1 MDLITSAVV
10 AAIGHG
16 APDHAPEAIANH
28 YRQIR
33 TAISKFD
40 GAAAIFAAI
49 AALEADPA
57 DARLRLALSA
67 ALATAK
73 VPDDMATLFAAQ
85 GLLDALQRP
94 ATVSPAAELPA
105 SVPEALEK
113 NVLVSNYAVVKVY
126 FATDRQRDLGKPPAR
141 RFSGQRSNAGSVN
154 SGSSVGGPDLGPLSY
169 GSCDVSIPRD
179 HRMGQ
184 LESPSLW
191 RLEWREDPAKHVV
204 LLDAEVQDR
213 DHFFAALKT
222 QVRASA
228 GKSAFI
234 FVHGYNVTFE
244 DAARRTGQMAYD
256 LGFDGAPVF
265 YSWPSQGDIAGYTI
279 DENNIE
285 WSTPHIMA
293 FLADFLASTDAARRT
308 GQMAYD
314 LGFDG
319 APVFYSWPSRG
330 GVAGYTIDENNIEWS
345 TPHLTAFLADFL
357 ASTEAAQVY
366 LVGHSMGSRG
376 LARAVTD
383 LLAAQPQ
390 LAQKITEIILSA
402 PDIDAAIFK
411 HDIAPKLAGARNPVT
426 LYASSQDLA
435 LAASKAV
442 HGYARAGD
450 SGAGMLIVA
459 GVETIDATGVD
470 TSFMKHSYFAEK
482 RSALSDMFYLIRGQ
496 ARADQRFLDPVD
508 TLAGRYWRFK
518 A

>member
-16 APDHAPEAIANH
+16 APGHAPEAVASHYQRLKLAIA
-28 YRQIR
+28 R
-33 TAISKFD
+33 FD
-40 GAAAIFAAI
+40 SAAAILAAI
-49 AALEADPA
+49 AALEAKPA
-57 DARLRLALSA
+57 NTQLQLALST
-67 ALATAK
+67 ALATAN

-94 ATVSPAAELPA
+94 FPKIHDVVAVPAPADKSTV
-105 SVPEALEK
+105 
-113 NVLVSNYAVVKVY
+113 VSNYAVVKVY
-126 FATDRQRDLGKPPAR
+126 FATDRQRDVGKPPAR
-141 RFSGQRSNAGSVN
+141 RFSGERSIT
-154 SGSSVGGPDLGPLSY
+154 GGNGGGNGPLSY
-169 GSCDVSIPRD
+169 GSCDISIPRD

-191 RLEWREDPAKHVV
+191 RLEFRDDPAKHVV
-204 LLDAEVQDR
+204 LLDATVQDR
-213 DHFFAALKT
+213 DNFFAALKT
-222 QVRASA
+222 QIRASA
-228 GKSAFI
+228 GKSAFV
-234 FVHGYNVTFE
+234 FVHGYNVSFE

-265 YSWPSQGDIAGYTI
+265 YSWPSRGEVAGYTI

-285 WSTPHIMA
+285 WSTPHISS
-293 FLADFLASTDAARRT
+293 FLADFLAST
-308 GQMAYD
+308 Q
-314 LGFDG
+314 
-319 APVFYSWPSRG
+319 
-330 GVAGYTIDENNIEWS
+330 
-345 TPHLTAFLADFL
+345 
-357 ASTEAAQVY
+357 AAQVY

-376 LARAVTD
+376 LTRAVAD
-383 LLAAQPQ
+383 LLATQPQ
-390 LAQKITEIILSA
+390 LAQKITELILSA

-411 HDIAPKLAGARNPVT
+411 HDIAPKLAHARNPVT

-442 HGYARAGD
+442 HGYPRAGD

-482 RSALSDMFYLIRGQ
+482 RSALSDMFYLIRNQ

-508 TLAGRYWRFK
+508 TVAGRYWTFK

>member
-10 AAIGHG
+10 AAIEHG
-16 APDHAPEAIANH
+16 APGHAPEAVAAH

-33 TAISKFD
+33 TAIAKFD
-40 GAAAIFAAI
+40 GAAAILAAI
-49 AALEADPA
+49 DALEADPA
-57 DARLRLALSA
+57 STPLQLALSA

-73 VPDDMATLFAAQ
+73 VPDDMETLFAAQ

-94 ATVSPAAELPA
+94 SAAVPPAPDAVAVPA
-105 SVPEALEK
+105 PADK
-113 NVLVSNYAVVKVY
+113 NAIVSNYAVVKVY
-126 FATDRQRDLGKPPAR
+126 FATDRQRDVGKPPAR
-141 RFSGQRSNAGSVN
+141 RFSGQRSTGMS
-154 SGSSVGGPDLGPLSY
+154 SGNGGGDGPLSY
-169 GSCDVSIPRD
+169 GSCDISIPRD

-191 RLEWREDPAKHVV
+191 RLEFREDPAKHVV
-204 LLDAEVQDR
+204 LLAADVQDR
-213 DHFFAALKT
+213 ENFFAALKT

-228 GKSAFI
+228 GKSAFV
-234 FVHGYNVTFE
+234 FVHGFNVSFE

-285 WSTPHIMA
+285 WSTPHITA
-293 FLADFLASTDAARRT
+293 FLADFLASTD
-308 GQMAYD
+308 
-314 LGFDG
+314 
-319 APVFYSWPSRG
+319 
-330 GVAGYTIDENNIEWS
+330 
-345 TPHLTAFLADFL
+345 
-357 ASTEAAQVY
+357 AAQVY

-376 LARAVTD
+376 LTRAVAD
-383 LLAAQPQ
+383 LLAAQPL

-411 HDIAPKLAGARNPVT
+411 HDIAPKLAGGRNPVT

-442 HGYARAGD
+442 HGYPRAGD

-482 RSALSDMFYLIRGQ
+482 RSALSDMFYLIRNN

-508 TLAGRYWRFK
+508 TPAGRYWTFK
-518 A
+518 P

>member
-10 AAIGHG
+10 AAIEHG
-16 APDHAPEAIANH
+16 APGHAPEAVASHYQRLKLAIA
-28 YRQIR
+28 
-33 TAISKFD
+33 KFD
-40 GAAAIFAAI
+40 SAAAILAAI
-49 AALEADPA
+49 VALEAEA
-57 DARLRLALSA
+57 ANTQLQLALSA
-67 ALATAK
+67 ALSAAK
-73 VPDDMATLFAAQ
+73 VPDDMETLFAAQ
-85 GLLDALQRP
+85 GLLDALRP
-94 ATVSPAAELPA
+94 PVALPPAAPA
-105 SVPEALEK
+105 ASATQTAPAPADK
-113 NVLVSNYAVVKVY
+113 SADVSNYAVVKVY
-126 FATDRQRDLGKPPAR
+126 FATDRQRDVGKPPAQ
-141 RFSGQRSNAGSVN
+141 RFSGERNVM
-154 SGSSVGGPDLGPLSY
+154 GGNGPLSY
-169 GSCDVSIPRD
+169 GSCDISIPRD

-191 RLEWREDPAKHVV
+191 RLEFRDDPAKHVV
-204 LLDAEVQDR
+204 VLSADVQDR
-213 DHFFAALKT
+213 DNFFAALKT
-222 QVRASA
+222 QIRASA

-234 FVHGYNVTFE
+234 FVHGYNVSFE

-265 YSWPSQGDIAGYTI
+265 YSWPSRGEVAGYTI

-285 WSTPHIMA
+285 WSTPHITA
-293 FLADFLASTDAARRT
+293 FLADFLASTD
-308 GQMAYD
+308 
-314 LGFDG
+314 
-319 APVFYSWPSRG
+319 
-330 GVAGYTIDENNIEWS
+330 
-345 TPHLTAFLADFL
+345 
-357 ASTEAAQVY
+357 AAQVY

-411 HDIAPKLAGARNPVT
+411 HDIAPKLARARNPVT

-482 RSALSDMFYLIRGQ
+482 RSALSDMFYLIRNN

-508 TLAGRYWRFK
+508 TAAGRYWTFK
-518 A
+518 P

>member
-10 AAIGHG
+10 AAIEHG
-16 APDHAPEAIANH
+16 APGHAPEAVASRYQRLKLAIA
-28 YRQIR
+28 
-33 TAISKFD
+33 KFD
-40 GAAAIFAAI
+40 AAAAILAAI
-49 AALEADPA
+49 AALEAAPA
-57 DARLRLALSA
+57 NTQLQLALAA
-67 ALATAK
+67 ALSTAK
-73 VPDDMATLFAAQ
+73 VPDDMETLFAAQ

-94 ATVSPAAELPA
+94 PSPLPEVETA
-105 SVPEALEK
+105 PAPADKSAV
-113 NVLVSNYAVVKVY
+113 VSNYAVVKVY
-126 FATDRQRDLGKPPAR
+126 FATDRQRDVGKPPAQ
-141 RFSGQRSNAGSVN
+141 RFSGERSTGMSNGN
-154 SGSSVGGPDLGPLSY
+154 GGNGGGDGPLSY
-169 GSCDVSIPRD
+169 GSCDISIPRD

-191 RLEWREDPAKHVV
+191 RLEFRDDPAKHVV
-204 LLDAEVQDR
+204 LLSAEVQDR
-213 DHFFAALKT
+213 DNYFAALKT
-222 QVRASA
+222 QIRASA

-234 FVHGYNVTFE
+234 FIHGYNVTFE

-265 YSWPSQGDIAGYTI
+265 YSWPSRGDIAGYTI

-285 WSTPHIMA
+285 WSTPHI
-293 FLADFLASTDAARRT
+293 
-308 GQMAYD
+308 
-314 LGFDG
+314 
-319 APVFYSWPSRG
+319 
-330 GVAGYTIDENNIEWS
+330 
-345 TPHLTAFLADFL
+345 TAFLADFL

-366 LVGHSMGSRG
+366 LVGHSMGNRG
-376 LARAVTD
+376 LARAVAD

-411 HDIAPKLAGARNPVT
+411 HDIAPQLAHARNPVT

-442 HGYARAGD
+442 HGYPRAGD

-482 RSALSDMFYLIRGQ
+482 RSALSDMFYLIRNQ

-508 TLAGRYWRFK
+508 TPAGRYWTFK
-518 A
+518 P

>member
-10 AAIGHG
+10 AAIAHG
-16 APDHAPEAIANH
+16 APGHAPEAVASHFHRLKLAIA
-28 YRQIR
+28 
-33 TAISKFD
+33 KFD
-40 GAAAIFAAI
+40 AAAAILAAI
-49 AALEADPA
+49 AALEAEPGNTQ
-57 DARLRLALSA
+57 LQLALSA
-67 ALATAK
+67 ALSAAE
-73 VPDDMATLFAAQ
+73 VPDDMETLFAAQ
-85 GLLDALQRP
+85 GLLDAVQPPLRP
-94 ATVSPAAELPA
+94 APPSPAPA
-105 SVPEALEK
+105 DKSAV
-113 NVLVSNYAVVKVY
+113 VSNYAVVKVY
-126 FATDRQRDLGKPPAR
+126 FATDRQRDVGKPPAQ
-141 RFSGQRSNAGSVN
+141 RFSGERNIM
-154 SGSSVGGPDLGPLSY
+154 SGNGPLSY

-191 RLEWREDPAKHVV
+191 RLEFRDDPAKHVV
-204 LLDAEVQDR
+204 LLSAEVQDR
-213 DHFFAALKT
+213 DNFFAALKT

-228 GKSAFI
+228 GRSAFI
-234 FVHGYNVTFE
+234 FVHGYNVSFE

-265 YSWPSQGDIAGYTI
+265 YSWPSRGDIAGYTI

-285 WSTPHIMA
+285 WSTSHM
-293 FLADFLASTDAARRT
+293 
-308 GQMAYD
+308 
-314 LGFDG
+314 
-319 APVFYSWPSRG
+319 
-330 GVAGYTIDENNIEWS
+330 
-345 TPHLTAFLADFL
+345 TAFLADFL

-442 HGYARAGD
+442 HGYPRAGD

-482 RSALSDMFYLIRGQ
+482 RSALSDMFYLIRNQ

-508 TLAGRYWRFK
+508 TVAGRYWTFK
-518 A
+518 P

>member
-10 AAIGHG
+10 AAIEHG
-16 APDHAPEAIANH
+16 APGHAPEAVASH
-28 YRQIR
+28 YRR
-33 TAISKFD
+33 LKLAIAKFD
-40 GAAAIFAAI
+40 GAAAILAAI
-49 AALEADPA
+49 AALEAAPA
-57 DARLRLALSA
+57 NTQLQLALAA
-67 ALATAK
+67 ALSTAK
-73 VPDDMATLFAAQ
+73 VPDDMETLFAAQ

-94 ATVSPAAELPA
+94 PSPLPEVETA
-105 SVPEALEK
+105 PAPADKSA
-113 NVLVSNYAVVKVY
+113 VLSNYAVVKVY
-126 FATDRQRDLGKPPAR
+126 FATDRQRDVGKPPAQ
-141 RFSGQRSNAGSVN
+141 RFSGERSTGMSNGN
-154 SGSSVGGPDLGPLSY
+154 GGNGGGDGPLSY
-169 GSCDVSIPRD
+169 GSCDISIPRD

-191 RLEWREDPAKHVV
+191 RLEFRDDPAKHVV
-204 LLDAEVQDR
+204 VLSAEVQDR
-213 DHFFAALKT
+213 DNYFAALKT
-222 QVRASA
+222 QIRASA

-234 FVHGYNVTFE
+234 FIHGYNVTFE

-265 YSWPSQGDIAGYTI
+265 YSWPSRGDIAAYTI

-285 WSTPHIMA
+285 WSTPHI
-293 FLADFLASTDAARRT
+293 
-308 GQMAYD
+308 
-314 LGFDG
+314 
-319 APVFYSWPSRG
+319 
-330 GVAGYTIDENNIEWS
+330 
-345 TPHLTAFLADFL
+345 TAFLADFL
-357 ASTEAAQVY
+357 ATTEAAQVY
-366 LVGHSMGSRG
+366 LVGHSMGNRG
-376 LARAVTD
+376 LARAVAD

-411 HDIAPKLAGARNPVT
+411 HDIAPQLAHARNPVT

-442 HGYARAGD
+442 HGYPRAGD

-482 RSALSDMFYLIRGQ
+482 RSALSDMFYLIRNQ

-508 TLAGRYWRFK
+508 TPAGRYWTFK
-518 A
+518 P

>member
-16 APDHAPEAIANH
+16 APGHAPEAVAGHYQRLKLAIA
-28 YRQIR
+28 R
-33 TAISKFD
+33 FD
-40 GAAAIFAAI
+40 SADAVLAAI

-57 DARLRLALSA
+57 NIRLQLALSA
-67 ALATAK
+67 ALATANA
-73 VPDDMATLFAAQ
+73 PDDMASLFAAQ
-85 GLLDALQRP
+85 GLLDSLQRP
-94 ATVSPAAELPA
+94 PSPLPEVATAPAPA
-105 SVPEALEK
+105 DKSAV
-113 NVLVSNYAVVKVY
+113 VSNYAVVKVY
-126 FATDRQRDLGKPPAR
+126 FATDRQRDVGKPPAQ
-141 RFSGQRSNAGSVN
+141 RFSGERNVM
-154 SGSSVGGPDLGPLSY
+154 GGNGPLSY
-169 GSCDVSIPRD
+169 GSCDISIPRD

-191 RLEWREDPAKHVV
+191 RLEFRDDPAKHVV
-204 LLDAEVQDR
+204 LLSAEVQGR
-213 DHFFAALKT
+213 DNFFAALT
-222 QVRASA
+222 TRIRASA
-228 GKSAFI
+228 GKSAFV
-234 FVHGYNVTFE
+234 FVHGYNVSFE

-265 YSWPSQGDIAGYTI
+265 YSWPSRGDLAGYTI

-285 WSTPHIMA
+285 WSTPHISS
-293 FLADFLASTDAARRT
+293 FLADFLANT
-308 GQMAYD
+308 Q
-314 LGFDG
+314 
-319 APVFYSWPSRG
+319 
-330 GVAGYTIDENNIEWS
+330 
-345 TPHLTAFLADFL
+345 
-357 ASTEAAQVY
+357 AAQVY
-366 LVGHSMGSRG
+366 LVGHSMGGRG
-376 LARAVTD
+376 LARAVAD
-383 LLAAQPQ
+383 LLATQPQ
-390 LAQKITEIILSA
+390 LAQKITELILSA

-442 HGYARAGD
+442 HGYPRAGD

-482 RSALSDMFYLIRGQ
+482 RSALSDMFYLIRDQ

>member
-10 AAIGHG
+10 AAIEHG
-16 APDHAPEAIANH
+16 APGHAPEAVATH
-28 YRQIR
+28 YRQI
-33 TAISKFD
+33 K
-40 GAAAIFAAI
+40 AAI
-49 AALEADPA
+49 AKFDSASSILAAITALEADPA
-57 DARLRLALSA
+57 DTRLQLALSA
-67 ALATAK
+67 ALASAK
-73 VPDDMATLFAAQ
+73 VPDDMETLFAAQ

-94 ATVSPAAELPA
+94 ARLPPAPEVEAVPA
-105 SVPEALEK
+105 PADKSAV
-113 NVLVSNYAVVKVY
+113 VSNYAVVKVY
-126 FATDRQRDLGKPPAR
+126 FATDRERDVGKPPAQ
-141 RFSGQRSNAGSVN
+141 RFSGQRSRT
-154 SGSSVGGPDLGPLSY
+154 GGNGADAGPLSY

-191 RLEWREDPAKHVV
+191 RLELREDPAKHVV
-204 LLDAEVQDR
+204 LLSAEVQDH
-213 DHFFAALKT
+213 DNFLAALKT
-222 QVRASA
+222 QIRASA
-228 GKSAFI
+228 GKSAFV
-234 FVHGYNVTFE
+234 FVHGFNVTFE

-265 YSWPSQGDIAGYTI
+265 YSWPSQGDVAGYTI

-285 WSTPHIMA
+285 WSTPHIAA
-293 FLADFLASTDAARRT
+293 FLADFLASTD
-308 GQMAYD
+308 
-314 LGFDG
+314 
-319 APVFYSWPSRG
+319 
-330 GVAGYTIDENNIEWS
+330 
-345 TPHLTAFLADFL
+345 
-357 ASTEAAQVY
+357 AAQVY

-376 LARAVTD
+376 LTRAVAD

-402 PDIDAAIFK
+402 PDIDAAIFR
-411 HDIAPKLAGARNPVT
+411 HDIAPKLARARHPVT

-442 HGYARAGD
+442 HGYPRAGD

-482 RSALSDMFYLIRGQ
+482 RSALSDMFYLIRNH

-508 TLAGRYWRFK
+508 TLAGRYWTFK
-518 A
+518 P

>member
-10 AAIGHG
+10 AAIEHG
-16 APDHAPEAIANH
+16 APGLAPAAVTSHYQQIKAAIA
-28 YRQIR
+28 
-33 TAISKFD
+33 KFD
-40 GAAAIFAAI
+40 SAAAILAAI
-49 AALEADPA
+49 AALEANPA
-57 DARLRLALSA
+57 DTRLQLALSA

-73 VPDDMATLFAAQ
+73 VPDDMEALFAAQ

-94 ATVSPAAELPA
+94 PAPL
-105 SVPEALEK
+105 PEAEAVPAPADK
-113 NVLVSNYAVVKVY
+113 NAVVSNYAVVKVY
-126 FATDRQRDLGKPPAR
+126 FATDRRRDVGKPPAQ
-141 RFSGQRSNAGSVN
+141 RFSGQRSMTAGN
-154 SGSSVGGPDLGPLSY
+154 GADDGPLSY
-169 GSCDVSIPRD
+169 GSCDISIPRD

-191 RLEWREDPAKHVV
+191 RLEFREDPAKHVV
-204 LLDAEVQDR
+204 LLSAEVQDR
-213 DHFFAALKT
+213 ENFFAAMKT
-222 QVRASA
+222 QIRAAA
-228 GKSAFI
+228 GKSAFV

-265 YSWPSQGDIAGYTI
+265 YSWPSQGDVAGYTI

-285 WSTPHIMA
+285 WSTPHI
-293 FLADFLASTDAARRT
+293 
-308 GQMAYD
+308 
-314 LGFDG
+314 
-319 APVFYSWPSRG
+319 
-330 GVAGYTIDENNIEWS
+330 
-345 TPHLTAFLADFL
+345 TAFLADFL

-376 LARAVTD
+376 LTRAVAD

-411 HDIAPKLAGARNPVT
+411 HDIAPKLAQARNPVT

-442 HGYARAGD
+442 HGYPRAGD

-482 RSALSDMFYLIRGQ
+482 RSALSDMFYLIRNH

-508 TLAGRYWRFK
+508 TVAGRYWTFK
-518 A
+518 P

>member
-16 APDHAPEAIANH
+16 APGHAPEAVASHYQRLKLAIA
-28 YRQIR
+28 
-33 TAISKFD
+33 KFD
-40 GAAAIFAAI
+40 GAAAILAAI
-49 AALEADPA
+49 AALEAEPSNA
-57 DARLRLALSA
+57 QLQLALSA
-67 ALATAK
+67 ALSTAK
-73 VPDDMATLFAAQ
+73 VPDDMETLFAAQ

-94 ATVSPAAELPA
+94 PSPLPEVETAPAPADKSTV
-105 SVPEALEK
+105 
-113 NVLVSNYAVVKVY
+113 VSNYAVVKVY
-126 FATDRQRDLGKPPAR
+126 FATDRQRDVGKPPAQ
-141 RFSGQRSNAGSVN
+141 RFSGEPSTGMSNGN
-154 SGSSVGGPDLGPLSY
+154 GGNGGGDGPLSY
-169 GSCDVSIPRD
+169 GSCDISIPRD

-191 RLEWREDPAKHVV
+191 RLEFRDDPAKHVV
-204 LLDAEVQDR
+204 LLSAEVQDR
-213 DHFFAALKT
+213 DNYFAALKT
-222 QVRASA
+222 QIRASA
-228 GKSAFI
+228 GKSAFV
-234 FVHGYNVTFE
+234 FVHGYNVSFE

-265 YSWPSQGDIAGYTI
+265 YSWPSRGDIAAYTI

-285 WSTPHIMA
+285 WSTPHI
-293 FLADFLASTDAARRT
+293 
-308 GQMAYD
+308 
-314 LGFDG
+314 
-319 APVFYSWPSRG
+319 
-330 GVAGYTIDENNIEWS
+330 
-345 TPHLTAFLADFL
+345 TAFLADFL

-366 LVGHSMGSRG
+366 LVGHSMGNRG
-376 LARAVTD
+376 LARAVAG

-411 HDIAPKLAGARNPVT
+411 HDIAPQLARARNPVT

-442 HGYARAGD
+442 HGYPRAGD

-482 RSALSDMFYLIRGQ
+482 RSALSDMFYLIRNH

-508 TLAGRYWRFK
+508 TVAGRYWTFK
-518 A
+518 P

>member
-10 AAIGHG
+10 AAIEHG
-16 APDHAPEAIANH
+16 APGHAPEAVASHYQRLKLAIA
-28 YRQIR
+28 
-33 TAISKFD
+33 KFD
-40 GAAAIFAAI
+40 SAAAILAAI
-49 AALEADPA
+49 AALEAEPA
-57 DARLRLALSA
+57 NTQLQLDLSA
-67 ALATAK
+67 ALSAAK
-73 VPDDMATLFAAQ
+73 VPDDMETLFAAQ
-85 GLLDALQRP
+85 GLLDALRPPVALPPAAPAAP
-94 ATVSPAAELPA
+94 ATQTAPAPA
-105 SVPEALEK
+105 DKSAV
-113 NVLVSNYAVVKVY
+113 VSNYAVVKVY
-126 FATDRQRDLGKPPAR
+126 FATDRQRDVGKPPAQ
-141 RFSGQRSNAGSVN
+141 RFSGERNVM
-154 SGSSVGGPDLGPLSY
+154 GGNGPLSY
-169 GSCDVSIPRD
+169 GSCDISIPRD

-191 RLEWREDPAKHVV
+191 RLEFRDDPAKHVV
-204 LLDAEVQDR
+204 VLSADVQDR
-213 DHFFAALKT
+213 DNFFAALKT
-222 QVRASA
+222 QIRASA

-234 FVHGYNVTFE
+234 FVHGYNVSFE

-265 YSWPSQGDIAGYTI
+265 YSWPSRGEVASYTI

-285 WSTPHIMA
+285 WSTSHI
-293 FLADFLASTDAARRT
+293 
-308 GQMAYD
+308 
-314 LGFDG
+314 
-319 APVFYSWPSRG
+319 
-330 GVAGYTIDENNIEWS
+330 
-345 TPHLTAFLADFL
+345 TAFLADFL

-376 LARAVTD
+376 LARAVAD

-411 HDIAPKLAGARNPVT
+411 QDIAPKLAGARNPVT

-482 RSALSDMFYLIRGQ
+482 RSALSDMFYLIRNH
-496 ARADQRFLDPVD
+496 ARADQRFLEPVD
-508 TLAGRYWRFK
+508 TAAGRYWTFK
-518 A
+518 P

>member
-10 AAIGHG
+10 AAIEHG
-16 APDHAPEAIANH
+16 APGHAPEAVATH
-28 YRQIR
+28 YRQI
-33 TAISKFD
+33 K
-40 GAAAIFAAI
+40 AAI
-49 AALEADPA
+49 AKFDSASSILAAITALEGDPA
-57 DARLRLALSA
+57 DTRLQLALSA
-67 ALATAK
+67 ALASAK
-73 VPDDMATLFAAQ
+73 VPDDMEALFAAQ

-94 ATVSPAAELPA
+94 ARLPPAPEVEAVPA
-105 SVPEALEK
+105 PADKSAV
-113 NVLVSNYAVVKVY
+113 VSNYAVVKVY
-126 FATDRQRDLGKPPAR
+126 FATDRERDVGKPPAQ
-141 RFSGQRSNAGSVN
+141 RFSGQRSRT
-154 SGSSVGGPDLGPLSY
+154 GGNGADAGPLSY

-191 RLEWREDPAKHVV
+191 RLELREDPAKHVV
-204 LLDAEVQDR
+204 LLSAEVQDH
-213 DHFFAALKT
+213 DNFLAALKT
-222 QVRASA
+222 QIRASA
-228 GKSAFI
+228 GKSAFV
-234 FVHGYNVTFE
+234 FVHGFNVTFE

-265 YSWPSQGDIAGYTI
+265 YSWPSQGDVAGYTI

-285 WSTPHIMA
+285 WSTPHIAA
-293 FLADFLASTDAARRT
+293 FLADFLASTD
-308 GQMAYD
+308 
-314 LGFDG
+314 
-319 APVFYSWPSRG
+319 
-330 GVAGYTIDENNIEWS
+330 
-345 TPHLTAFLADFL
+345 
-357 ASTEAAQVY
+357 AAQVY

-376 LARAVTD
+376 LTRAVAD

-411 HDIAPKLAGARNPVT
+411 HDIAPKLAQARNPVT

-442 HGYARAGD
+442 HGYPRAGD

-482 RSALSDMFYLIRGQ
+482 RSALSDMFYLIRNP

-508 TLAGRYWRFK
+508 TLAGRYWTFK
-518 A
+518 P

>member
-10 AAIGHG
+10 AAIEHG
-16 APDHAPEAIANH
+16 APGHAPEAVASHYQRLKLAIA
-28 YRQIR
+28 
-33 TAISKFD
+33 KFD
-40 GAAAIFAAI
+40 SAAAILTAI
-49 AALEADPA
+49 AALEAEA
-57 DARLRLALSA
+57 ANTQLQLALSA
-67 ALATAK
+67 ALSAAK
-73 VPDDMATLFAAQ
+73 VPDDMETLFAAQ
-85 GLLDALQRP
+85 GLLDALRPPVALPPAAPAAP
-94 ATVSPAAELPA
+94 ATQTAQTAPAPA
-105 SVPEALEK
+105 DKSAV
-113 NVLVSNYAVVKVY
+113 VSNYAVVKVY
-126 FATDRQRDLGKPPAR
+126 FATDRQRDVGKPPAQ
-141 RFSGQRSNAGSVN
+141 RFSGERNVM
-154 SGSSVGGPDLGPLSY
+154 GGNGPLSY
-169 GSCDVSIPRD
+169 GSCDISIPRD

-191 RLEWREDPAKHVV
+191 RLEFRDDPAKHVV
-204 LLDAEVQDR
+204 VLSADVQDR
-213 DHFFAALKT
+213 DNFFAALKT
-222 QVRASA
+222 QIRASA

-234 FVHGYNVTFE
+234 FVHGYNVSFE

-265 YSWPSQGDIAGYTI
+265 YSWPSRGEVASYTI

-285 WSTPHIMA
+285 WSTPHI
-293 FLADFLASTDAARRT
+293 
-308 GQMAYD
+308 
-314 LGFDG
+314 
-319 APVFYSWPSRG
+319 
-330 GVAGYTIDENNIEWS
+330 
-345 TPHLTAFLADFL
+345 TAFLGDFL

-376 LARAVTD
+376 LARAVAD

-411 HDIAPKLAGARNPVT
+411 QDIAPKLAGARNPVT

-482 RSALSDMFYLIRGQ
+482 RSALSDMFYLIRNH
-496 ARADQRFLDPVD
+496 ARADQRFLEPVD
-508 TLAGRYWRFK
+508 TAAGRYWTFK
-518 A
+518 P

>member
-10 AAIGHG
+10 AAIEHG
-16 APDHAPEAIANH
+16 APGHAPEAVASHYQRLKLAIA
-28 YRQIR
+28 
-33 TAISKFD
+33 KFD
-40 GAAAIFAAI
+40 SAAAILAAI
-49 AALEADPA
+49 AALEAEPA
-57 DARLRLALSA
+57 NTQLQLALSA
-67 ALATAK
+67 ALSTAK
-73 VPDDMATLFAAQ
+73 IPDDMETLFAAQ
-85 GLLDALQRP
+85 GLLDALRP
-94 ATVSPAAELPA
+94 PVALPPAAPA
-105 SVPEALEK
+105 AQTAPAPADKSAV
-113 NVLVSNYAVVKVY
+113 VSNYAVVKVY
-126 FATDRQRDLGKPPAR
+126 FATDRQRDVGKPPAQ
-141 RFSGQRSNAGSVN
+141 RFSGERNVM
-154 SGSSVGGPDLGPLSY
+154 GGNGPLSY
-169 GSCDVSIPRD
+169 GSCDISIPRD

-191 RLEWREDPAKHVV
+191 RLEFRDDPAKHVV
-204 LLDAEVQDR
+204 VLSADVQDH
-213 DHFFAALKT
+213 DNFFAALKT
-222 QVRASA
+222 QIRASA

-234 FVHGYNVTFE
+234 FVHGYNVSFE

-265 YSWPSQGDIAGYTI
+265 YSWPSRGEVASYTI

-285 WSTPHIMA
+285 WSTPHI
-293 FLADFLASTDAARRT
+293 
-308 GQMAYD
+308 
-314 LGFDG
+314 
-319 APVFYSWPSRG
+319 
-330 GVAGYTIDENNIEWS
+330 
-345 TPHLTAFLADFL
+345 TAFLGDFL

-376 LARAVTD
+376 LARAVAD

-411 HDIAPKLAGARNPVT
+411 QDIAPKLAGARNPVT

-482 RSALSDMFYLIRGQ
+482 RSALSDMFYLIRNH
-496 ARADQRFLDPVD
+496 ARADQRFLEPVD
-508 TLAGRYWRFK
+508 TAAGRYWTFK
-518 A
+518 P

>member
-16 APDHAPEAIANH
+16 APGHAPEAVASHYERLKQAIA
-28 YRQIR
+28 
-33 TAISKFD
+33 KFD
-40 GAAAIFAAI
+40 SAAAILAAI
-49 AALEADPA
+49 AALEAEPA
-57 DARLRLALSA
+57 NTQLQLALSA
-67 ALATAK
+67 ALSAAK
-73 VPDDMATLFAAQ
+73 VPDDMETLFAAQ
-85 GLLDALQRP
+85 GLLDALRP
-94 ATVSPAAELPA
+94 PVALPPAAPA
-105 SVPEALEK
+105 AQTAPAPADKSAV
-113 NVLVSNYAVVKVY
+113 VSNYAVVKVY
-126 FATDRQRDLGKPPAR
+126 FATDRQRDVGKPPAQ
-141 RFSGQRSNAGSVN
+141 RFSGERNIL
-154 SGSSVGGPDLGPLSY
+154 GGNGPLSY
-169 GSCDVSIPRD
+169 GSCDISIPRD

-191 RLEWREDPAKHVV
+191 RLEFRDDPAKHVV
-204 LLDAEVQDR
+204 LLSAEVQDR
-213 DHFFAALKT
+213 DNFFAALKT
-222 QVRASA
+222 QIRASA
-228 GKSAFI
+228 DKSAFL
-234 FVHGYNVTFE
+234 FVHGYNVSFE
-244 DAARRTGQMAYD
+244 
-256 LGFDGAPVF
+256 
-265 YSWPSQGDIAGYTI
+265 
-279 DENNIE
+279 
-285 WSTPHIMA
+285 
-293 FLADFLASTDAARRT
+293 DAARRT

-345 TPHLTAFLADFL
+345 TPHITAFLADFL

-376 LARAVTD
+376 LARAVAD

-470 TSFMKHSYFAEK
+470 TSFMKHTYFAEK
-482 RSALSDMFYLIRGQ
+482 RSALSDMFYLIRNH

-508 TLAGRYWRFK
+508 TVAGRYWTFK
-518 A
+518 P